1 MGRDRDPF
9 ERALE
14 ALRHRI
20 AEGGLPQGAPLAVNA
35 LAVDLGVSP
44 TPVREAL
51 ARLAGEGL
59 VVRTPSSGYATV
71 TRDRRELAELYGL
84 AGLLAEASLA
94 VLVIASDA
102 PAPSFAEALATG
114 GTEVSRQAFERVRN
128 QLAPFRNA
136 EHSLLGDADLVALD
150 VALAERQ
157 PARAIAKQARR
168 YYRRRA
174 RKAAE
179 ILRHALGI
187 D

>member
-14 ALRHRI
+14 ALRRRI

-35 LAVDLGVSP
+35 LAADLGVSP

-59 VVRTPSSGYATV
+59 VTRTASSGYATV

-84 AGLLAEASLA
+84 AGLLAEATLA
-94 VLVIASDA
+94 VLVVAPDQ
-102 PAPSFAEALATG
+102 PAPTFHEALGGG
-114 GTEVSRQAFERVRN
+114 GTEVSRQAFTRVKN
-128 QLAPFRNA
+128 QLSPYDEAANA
-136 EHSLLGDADLVALD
+136 LLGDADLVALD
-150 VALAERQ
+150 NALAEQR
-157 PARAIAKQARR
+157 PVRAIAKQARR

-174 RKAAE
+174 RKAGE
-179 ILRHALGI
+179 ILRRALGV

>member
-35 LAVDLGVSP
+35 LAADLGVSP

-59 VVRTPSSGYATV
+59 VTRTPTSGYATV

-84 AGLLAEASLA
+84 AGLLAEATLA
-94 VLVIASDA
+94 VLIIAPDQ
-102 PAPSFAEALATG
+102 PPPSFHEALGAG
-114 GTEVSRQAFERVRN
+114 GTEVSRQAFARVRN
-128 QLAPFRNA
+128 QLIPFDA
-136 EHSLLGDADLVALD
+136 AALTLLGDADLAALD
-150 VALAERQ
+150 RALAERQ
-157 PARAIAKQARR
+157 PARVIAKQARR

-174 RKAAE
+174 RKAGE
-179 ILRHALGI
+179 ILRHALGV